1 MQFEKEPNED
11 VGGFNHTHYFTTE
24 IKYQLMRRTTHGS
37 LSSPQPRK
45 MRTEDVHVAMSRW
58 FRTLLHLRQWLGMD
72 ANEDEWTLFSIRC
85 DQTLKEQNPKDH
97 FLTPHMFF
105 LPKSKCIN
113 F

>member
-1 MQFEKEPNED
+1 
-11 VGGFNHTHYFTTE
+11 
-24 IKYQLMRRTTHGS
+24 MRRTTHGS

-72 ANEDEWTLFSIRC
+72 ASEDEWTLFSIRC